1 MRPPASVVFL
11 LVPLVFSHAL
21 AAQDAVGGRAPEL
34 VLAYRFPSLVLAPVP
49 ALAPGG
55 RLGPRLPAALVAEA
69 WARGVR
75 AAVSRPALGL
85 NADTLHGA
93 APLAV
98 EPGVAPGEG
107 AAAPPPFRAG
117 GGVLGSQFASLGMD
131 LSLRFELR
139 ADQFRNLRC
148 SAFEQQQAFSGCRAG
163 FPTITPTPQYA
174 IRSGGVVG
182 QRLHLDV
189 DFDSQREFDAN
200 NNLQVWYEGLEDEIL
215 RRVEAGNVTFAAAG
229 SRFISAAIPANNFG
243 IQAVAQVGALELRG
257 IYAQQKGNVVRNRTY
272 AVGET
277 TTEPL
282 DHVFRDRDY
291 EQGRF
296 FFVVDPAALPG
307 FPAVDILNIDAA
319 ALPESLHVGN
329 VQVYRVRSLSLN
341 GTTNQNIGGIRA
353 VACGPGGRSVDCSGE
368 RAGPFQWELLQVGKD
383 YYVDPTQTWI
393 ALANRL
399 DPADYLAVSY
409 APAGATE
416 CGTISQCVG
425 TLPLSA
431 NPDTTAMDTLR
442 LVYDPRL
449 GVTAASPAFRF
460 EIRSVYRVAGSG
472 VDRASVALSLS
483 VSQRERPAG
492 SSETYLSLLGLAL
505 PTDATTFD
513 QYNRLFPRDRD
524 PQQGAPLRDY
534 FVVFPHLQ
542 PFADSSRL
550 AAPERNDSL
559 YRTPR
564 NLLVA
569 QGPPSVFSLT
579 LHANASA
586 ATSDRGTLSLSS
598 FQIREGSEKL
608 YLGNQLLTRDV
619 DYSIDYT
626 VGLVTFKNP
635 DSLFTA
641 GANTVRAQ
649 FEERASFVTA
659 PTSIYG
665 IAGTYDLGQ
674 VGQVNLT
681 GLFQKEQTAFTRPQ
695 LGFEP
700 ASSFIGGISTN
711 LHFQPAWITH
721 AANLLPGVRTEAPS
735 FLTVAG
741 EVALSQPRPNRAGQ
755 AYVEEFESQAGRFIG
770 LDERA
775 WHWGSV
781 PSSSRGATA
790 FGIPAV
796 GFDTVDAVP
805 LVWQSLPANPDG
817 RFVQFTAQ
825 QIDPTIRLVGQA
837 QAAEPVLWLMLKPDT
852 MMGLADSRTGN
863 PNWRR
868 PGFGSNARFATR
880 WRSITQTLSTTG
892 IDLSRVEYLEF
903 WVWEDNRRTAL
914 ANHAAVLVDFGS
926 VFEDALA
933 VVPDSFTT
941 TPAGDTT
948 YYGGR
953 VAGVGR
959 LDSERDPVTHAW
971 NAVTND
977 EGILSDR
984 VDSIWNA
991 TDQQWVDSMPLCSAT
1006 VGGQLTHYAFGDPR
1020 AHCTRRN
1027 GSLDTEDQDGD
1038 AQLDVQV
1045 GARTQEDFVRF
1056 VFPIGDDRFY
1066 VRDGGMLPAT
1076 PADGGGASG
1085 WRLYRIPFRTDTL
1098 QVGSPNLRQVQ
1109 AVRLTILAPET
1120 AAPGQPDPQIYFA
1133 LSRVRLV
1140 GSTWLKR
1147 AETPIVGLAGAEG
1160 TGLGEVNA
1168 SVVSTENRDLGYT
1181 PPPGVVDQAA
1191 NRNSG
1196 LSLGTT
1202 QINEQSLRLLATG
1215 LQRGARA
1222 EAFTRFDAEGDKDF
1236 LKYRTLRIW
1245 ARGRGPGWEDNDLEF
1260 FAKVGKDADNFY
1272 LYHVPARTSS
1282 WEPEVAISLAR
1293 WLSLRARVEQ
1303 AWLGGQPPQVYPGC
1317 PDSTIVPFDSAYVM
1331 CDGPYIVHMRDPA
1344 TAPPNLAAVQEVAVG
1359 ILRVADRSFIDQ
1371 AELWVDDIRLSDV
1384 VQNAGMA
1391 AALDVALTAADLA
1404 DLTLDVSHRD
1414 GNFRQL
1420 DEDPSYVT
1428 NDALSVGATVHL
1440 ERFLPERWGLAA
1452 PFSVRYANLAGTPS
1466 YLNGTDLLAGA
1477 LSGLRTPLSTT
1488 RSYSFSL
1495 RRVGHAQRGLARWLI
1510 DPVALAASYVSG
1522 GDRGSLTEATS
1533 SGYGVSLDYAVSPR
1547 STTIPAAPRFLVH
1560 LLRKLPAFIG
1570 RSGFADDVERARWRI
1585 SPVAIRLRSS
1595 VAGTD
1600 GARTSFRI
1608 PIADTSDLSLLP
1620 ARSQTRVWRNSAGL
1634 DFSPM
1639 PGLQLRANLTSQRDL
1654 RDYGDSSSIARVTQ
1668 LERRALLGLD
1678 VGFESQ
1684 RTLTTFFGL
1693 TPTLAPWLRPRATLT
1708 TTFALARDPNAG
1720 VPVQDTAHS
1729 GAFHLPTAFSNHQTI
1744 DVGTQVDL
1752 GRFARGLFGD
1762 SSGVA
1767 RVLARVT
1774 SLDVGAHRDRLS
1786 TFSRIPTAPG
1796 LGYQL
1801 AAAGFAGFL
1810 SQGGYL
1816 AASASYT
1823 VSNNASAAFSF
1834 PLGIRLT
1841 STFQRTNG
1849 TTWLVR
1855 GGGLVPLNSSTRE
1868 WPSGNVAWTLTPPH
1882 SALGR
1887 ILLGLTA
1894 QVGLRVRRTSAEQQ
1908 VLGGEGGRA
1917 ASSESNERSVN
1928 PGLSA
1933 FWIHGVVTSVDGS
1946 QTRTEQLTAGNTF
1959 RTTRGQRN
1967 ASLAFAW
1974 RPPAALVRLKSDIR
1988 TTARYSQISNAT
2000 CLQSVGRD
2008 TCVPFVDSRQTEAQ
2022 LTMDTSFPPILTA
2035 GFQMAYV
2042 LNDERQIS
2050 RKTSQLVLTAF
2061 VQLNTSVG
2069 QVR

>member
-1 MRPPASVVFL
+1 MRHPASVVFL
-11 LVPLVFSHAL
+11 LVPLVVSL
-21 AAQDAVGGRAPEL
+21 ARAQSAGRAPEL
-34 VLAYRFPSLVLAPVP
+34 VLAYRFPSLVLDPVP

-55 RLGPRLPAALVAEA
+55 RLGPRLPAALVAAA

-75 AAVSRPALGL
+75 EAVSRPGL
-85 NADTLHGA
+85 VLIADTARGSA
-93 APLAV
+93 AFMV
-98 EPGVAPGEG
+98 EPAPAPE
-107 AAAPPPFRAG
+107 APAAPPLFPAG
-117 GGVLGSQFASLGMD
+117 GGPLGGQFASLGMD

-215 RRVEAGNVTFAAAG
+215 RRVEAGNVTFAVAG

-243 IQAVAQVGALELRG
+243 VQAVAQVGALEVRG

-319 ALPESLHVGN
+319 ALPEPLHVGN
-329 VQVYRVRSLSLN
+329 VQVYRVRSVSLN
-341 GTTNQNIGGIRA
+341 GSTNQNIGGIRA
-353 VACGPGGRSVDCSGE
+353 VACGPGTSAVDCSGE

-383 YYVDPTQTWI
+383 YYVDPTGTWI

-409 APAGATE
+409 ATAGVTE
-416 CGTISQCVG
+416 CGSSGQCVG
-425 TLPLSA
+425 TFPLSA

-460 EIRSVYRVAGSG
+460 EIRSVYRVGGSG
-472 VDRASVALSLS
+472 VDRSSVALALS

-505 PTDATTFD
+505 SNDPTTFD

-534 FVVFPHLQ
+534 FLVFPHVQ
-542 PFADSSRL
+542 PFADSSHL
-550 AAPERNDSL
+550 ASTERNDSL

-564 NLLVA
+564 TLLA
-569 QGPPSVFSLT
+569 TQGPPSVFALT
-579 LHANASA
+579 LHANASTA
-586 ATSDRGTLSLSS
+586 SDRGTLSLSS

-608 YLGNQLLTRDV
+608 FLGNQVLARDV
-619 DYSIDYT
+619 DYTIDYT

-635 DSLFTA
+635 DSLFAA
-641 GANTVRAQ
+641 GTNTVRAQ

-665 IAGTYDLGQ
+665 LAGTYDLGQ
-674 VGQVNLT
+674 AGQVNLT

-711 LHFQPAWITH
+711 LRFQPEWITR
-721 AANLLPGVRTEAPS
+721 AANFLPGVRTDAPS
-735 FLTVAG
+735 FVTISG

-755 AYVEEFESQAGRFIG
+755 AYVEEFEAQAGRFIT
-770 LDERA
+770 LDDRA

-781 PSSSRGATA
+781 PSSSRGATT
-790 FGIPAV
+790 FGIPAA
-796 GFDTVDAVP
+796 GFDTVDVVP
-805 LVWQSLPANPDG
+805 LVWQSLPVNPDG
-817 RFVQFTAQ
+817 RFVQFSSQ
-825 QIDPTIRLVGQA
+825 GIDPTIRLVGQA
-837 QAAEPVLWLMLKPDT
+837 QSAEPVLWLMLKPDT

-880 WRSITQTLSTTG
+880 WRSITQTLSSTG

-914 ANHAAVLVDFGS
+914 ANHAAVLIDFGS

-933 VVPDSFTT
+933 VVPDSFTVT
-941 TPAGDTT
+941 LAGDTT

-971 NAVTND
+971 NAVTDD

-991 TDQQWVDSMPLCSAT
+991 TAQQWVDSMPLCSAT
-1006 VGGQLTHYAFGDPR
+1006 VGGQLAHYAFGDPR

-1027 GSLDTEDQDGD
+1027 GTLDTEDQDGD
-1038 AQLDVQV
+1038 AQLDVRV
-1045 GARTQEDFVRF
+1045 GARSQEDFVRF
-1056 VFPIGDDRFY
+1056 VFPIGDDRTY
-1066 VRDGGMLPAT
+1066 VRDGGMLPAA
-1076 PADGGGASG
+1076 PGEGGGASG
-1085 WRLYRIPFRTDTL
+1085 WRLYRIPFRSDTL
-1098 QVGSPNLRQVQ
+1098 QVGSPSLRQVQ
-1109 AVRLTILAPET
+1109 AVRITVLAPE
-1120 AAPGQPDPQIYFA
+1120 ADHGQPDPQVYFA
-1133 LSRVRLV
+1133 LARVRLV

-1147 AETPIVGLAGAEG
+1147 AETPIVGLGGDVG

-1168 SVVSTENRDLGYT
+1168 SVVSTENRDLGYA
-1181 PPPGVVDQAA
+1181 PPPGVVDQSA
-1191 NRNSG
+1191 NVNGG
-1196 LSLGTT
+1196 LQLGTT

-1236 LKYRTLRIW
+1236 LKYRTLRVW

-1293 WLSLRARVEQ
+1293 WLSLRARIEQ

-1331 CDGPYIVHMRDPA
+1331 CDGPYIVHVRDPA

-1359 ILRVADRSFIDQ
+1359 MLRVADRAFIDQ

-1384 VQNAGMA
+1384 VQNAGVA
-1391 AALDVALTAADLA
+1391 AALDVALTAADVA
-1404 DLTLDVSHRD
+1404 DLTVDVSHRD

-1428 NDALSVGATVHL
+1428 NDALAVSATMHL
-1440 ERFLPERWGLAA
+1440 ERLLPKGWGLAA
-1452 PFSVRYANLAGTPS
+1452 PFSVRYVSLAGTPS

-1477 LSGLRTPLSTT
+1477 LAGLRTPLSTT
-1488 RSYSFSL
+1488 RSYTFSL
-1495 RRVGHAQRGLARWLI
+1495 RRVGHAQRGLARWLV

-1522 GDRGSLTEATS
+1522 GDRGSLSKASS
-1533 SGYGVSLDYAVSPR
+1533 SGYGVSLDYALSPR
-1547 STTIPAAPRFLVH
+1547 ATTIPAAPRFLVR
-1560 LLRKLPAFIG
+1560 LVRKLPAFIG
-1570 RSGFADDVERARWRI
+1570 KSGFADDLERARLRV
-1585 SPVAIRLRSS
+1585 SPVAVRLRSS
-1595 VAGTD
+1595 LAGAD
-1600 GARTSFRI
+1600 GARTNFRV
-1608 PIADTSDLSLLP
+1608 PIADTSDRSLLP
-1620 ARSQTRVWRNSAGL
+1620 ARSQTRAWRNSAAL

-1639 PGLQLRANLTSQRDL
+1639 PGLQLRANLSSQRDL
-1654 RDYGDSSSIARVTQ
+1654 RDYGDSSSIARVAR

-1678 VGFESQ
+1678 VGMESQ
-1684 RTLTTFFGL
+1684 RTLTTFFGV
-1693 TPTLAPWLRPRATLT
+1693 TPTLAPWLHPRATVST
-1708 TTFALARDPNAG
+1708 SFSLARDPNGSA
-1720 VPVQDTAHS
+1720 PVQDSVHDGS
-1729 GAFHLPTAFSNHQTI
+1729 FHLPTAFSNHQTI
-1744 DVGTQVDL
+1744 DLGTQVDL

-1762 SSGVA
+1762 SSRVA

-1774 SLDVGAHRDRLS
+1774 TLDVGAHRDRLS
-1786 TFSRIPTAPG
+1786 TFSRLPTAPA
-1796 LGYQL
+1796 LGYEL
-1801 AAAGFAGFL
+1801 ATAGFSGFL
-1810 SQGGYL
+1810 SQRGFL

-1841 STFQRTNG
+1841 TTFQRTNG
-1849 TTWLVR
+1849 TTWLIR
-1855 GGGLVPLNSSTRE
+1855 GGTLVPVRNNTRE
-1868 WPSGNVAWTLTPPH
+1868 WPSGNVAWTLAPPR
-1882 SALGR
+1882 STVGR
-1887 ILLGLTA
+1887 ILIGLTA
-1894 QVGLRVRRTSAEQQ
+1894 QVGLHVRQSSAQQQ
-1908 VLGGEGGRA
+1908 VLGGEGGRGA
-1917 ASSESNERSVN
+1917 TLSQAKERSVS

-1933 FWIHGVVTSVDGS
+1933 WWVHGVVTSVDGS
-1946 QTRTEQLTAGNTF
+1946 ETRTEQLTAGNLF

-1974 RPPAALVRLKSDIR
+1974 RPPPSLMRLKSDIR

-2000 CLQSVGRD
+2000 CLRSIGRD

-2042 LNDERQIS
+2042 LNDERQIN